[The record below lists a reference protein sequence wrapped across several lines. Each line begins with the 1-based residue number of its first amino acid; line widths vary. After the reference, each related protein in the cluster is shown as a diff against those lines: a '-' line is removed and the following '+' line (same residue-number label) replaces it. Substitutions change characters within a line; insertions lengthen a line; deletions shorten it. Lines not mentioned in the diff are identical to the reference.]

1 MITKFIGA
9 YDECVLKLFVVCLLS
24 SFSSNHSAR
33 RGHLCVS
40 HRTHRGP
47 CHHGSASAGGRG
59 RGRFLL
65 ADGLQ
70 ENAERQ
76 RSTAASYPSAESDVH
91 ES

>member
-1 MITKFIGA
+1 VCAGTKIVRFF
-9 YDECVLKLFVVCLLS
+9 YHPS
-24 SFSSNHSAR
+24 PFSSNHSAR
-33 RGHLCVS
+33 RGHLRVG

-47 CHHGSASAGGRG
+47 CHHGPTGAGGRG
-59 RGRFLL
+59 RGRFVL

-76 RSTAASYPSAESDVH
+76 RPTAASDPSAESDVH

>member
-1 MITKFIGA
+1 M
-9 YDECVLKLFVVCLLS
+9 YLYVLVLKLFVFCHPSL
-24 SFSSNHSAR
+24 FSSNHSAR
-33 RGHLCVS
+33 RGHLRVS

-59 RGRFLL
+59 RGCFVL

-70 ENAERQ
+70 EDAERQ
-76 RSTAASYPSAESDVH
+76 RSTAASDPSAESDVH